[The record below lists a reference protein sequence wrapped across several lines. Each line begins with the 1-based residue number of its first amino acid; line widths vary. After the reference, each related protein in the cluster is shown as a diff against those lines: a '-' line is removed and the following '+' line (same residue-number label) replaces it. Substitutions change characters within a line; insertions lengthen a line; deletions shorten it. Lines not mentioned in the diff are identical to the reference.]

1 LALERGRRRCS
12 VLDERYRED
21 MPRARR
27 RVSGGSPVG
36 WGRGP
41 TFAAVADT
49 MEAAEGG
56 WAGEPGII
64 AIDHK
69 AKPLKPSLYFIV
81 RSSLLAPLPPLDPED
96 TTRL

>member
-1 LALERGRRRCS
+1 LLSTLALKSGRRRCL

-27 RVSGGSPVG
+27 RVSGGSPAG

-49 MEAAEGG
+49 TEAAAGG
-56 WAGEPGII
+56 WAREPGII
-64 AIDHK
+64 AIG
-69 AKPLKPSLYFIV
+69 V
-81 RSSLLAPLPPLDPED
+81 
-96 TTRL
+96 